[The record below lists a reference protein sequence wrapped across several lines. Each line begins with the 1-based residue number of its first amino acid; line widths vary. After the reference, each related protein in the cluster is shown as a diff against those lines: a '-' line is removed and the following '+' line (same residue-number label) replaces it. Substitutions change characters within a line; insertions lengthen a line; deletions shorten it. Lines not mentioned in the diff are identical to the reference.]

1 MKLKRV
7 QLVTMGGMGDYFS
20 SSAYEVG
27 KGGCEVKSLW
37 MSEASGMVTIVI
49 ETPTGPHCRII
60 APSMVL
66 WAIPAEMPEV
76 TRLNVAEFA
85 DALRPL
91 YQSDKPLHEFAA
103 EGKALTET
111 RDVPPVAQEAGT
123 MAETISENAALV
135 LNDATPVKRGPGR
148 PPKART
154 EVV

>member
-66 WAIPAEMPEV
+66 WAIPAEMP
-76 TRLNVAEFA
+76 
-85 DALRPL
+85 
-91 YQSDKPLHEFAA
+91 
-103 EGKALTET
+103 
-111 RDVPPVAQEAGT
+111 PVGDEAGT
-123 MAETISENAALV
+123 LSEDAARV
-135 LNDATPVKRGPGR
+135 LDGEPPVKRGPGR
-148 PPKART
+148 PPKARA